1 MTVADIW
8 MIFAR
13 WVEAN
18 IFVIGPMIS
27 VPVWLAI
34 LLPLL
39 IAQTPNAKVQDPPIR
54 GLPIWPGAHFQLL
67 EYAFS
72 REAWQAGGRYERA
85 LFWLY
90 RRALIIGSVGII
102 LLFAVFVS
110 MDPTL
115 NAGR

>member
-1 MTVADIW
+1 MTASDIW
-8 MIFAR
+8 MIFAG

-18 IFVIGPMIS
+18 IVVIGPMIS

-54 GLPIWPGAHFQLL
+54 GLPMWPSAHFQLL

-72 REAWQAGGRYERA
+72 RAAWQAGGRYERV
-85 LFWLY
+85 LLWLY
-90 RRALIIGSVGII
+90 CRALIVGSICII

-110 MDPTL
+110 MDPTP
-115 NAGR
+115 NGAR